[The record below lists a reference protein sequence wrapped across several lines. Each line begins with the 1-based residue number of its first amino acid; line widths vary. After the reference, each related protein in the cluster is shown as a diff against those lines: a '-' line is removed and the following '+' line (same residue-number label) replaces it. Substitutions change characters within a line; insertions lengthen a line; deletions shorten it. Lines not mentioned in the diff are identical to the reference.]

1 MEFSLSQHHWR
12 SRASTRWGNKVK
24 CPRIFISPEELLG
37 DTVSFSGND
46 ARYLYKVLRLRP
58 GDNVEICDG
67 TRDYLI
73 RLTSCNR
80 GAVQGTVI
88 ESGSPVKPEG
98 IEITL
103 GFSTVR
109 PGPVQEIL
117 RHGTELGVSRFVPI
131 LSRRANR
138 RPPEKKQRWEAIVA
152 SALAQSRRRVLP
164 EIEIPMTFDQFIEWA
179 GQEEVRLL
187 LATGPEAVPI
197 LATLEERAP
206 QKVVILA
213 GPEGGLDASE
223 IKKAID
229 VGFEPVSLSRSIL
242 RAETAAVVATGMVVL
257 WHDWLR
263 FRCTPP
269 AE

>member
-1 MEFSLSQHHWR
+1 M
-12 SRASTRWGNKVK
+12 K

-37 DTVSFSGND
+37 DRVSFSGNN
-46 ARYLYKVLRLRP
+46 ARYLHKVLRLRP
-58 GDNVEICDG
+58 GDNVEVCDG

-80 GAVQGTVI
+80 GGVQGTVT
-88 ESGSPVKPEG
+88 ESGSPVKKEG

-131 LSRRANR
+131 LSLRTNR
-138 RPPEKKQRWEAIVA
+138 RPLEKKQRWEAVVA
-152 SALAQSRRRVLP
+152 SASAQSRRCVLP
-164 EIEIPMTFDQFIEWA
+164 EIEIPVTFDQFIERA
-179 GQEEVRLL
+179 GREEMRLL
-187 LATGPEAVPI
+187 LSTESEAVPI
-197 LATLEERAP
+197 LAILEERVP
-206 QKVVILA
+206 RKVVILA

-229 VGFEPVSLSRSIL
+229 VGFEPVSLSRGIL
-242 RAETAAVVATGMVVL
+242 RSETAAVVAAGMVVL
-257 WHDWLR
+257 WHEWLR

>member
-1 MEFSLSQHHWR
+1 M
-12 SRASTRWGNKVK
+12 K
-24 CPRIFISPEELLG
+24 CPRIFVSPEELLG
-37 DTVSFSGND
+37 DRISFSGND

-88 ESGSPVKPEG
+88 ESGSPEKPEG

-103 GFSTVR
+103 GFSTIR

-131 LSRRANR
+131 LSLRTNR

-152 SALAQSRRRVLP
+152 SASAQSRRRVLP
-164 EIEIPMTFDQFIEWA
+164 EIGIPMTFDQFIERA
-179 GQEEVRLL
+179 DREEVRLL
-187 LATGPEAVPI
+187 LSTGPEAVPI

-206 QKVVILA
+206 RKVVILA

-223 IKKAID
+223 IRKAID
-229 VGFEPVSLSRSIL
+229 AGFEPVSLSRGIL
-242 RAETAAVVATGMVVL
+242 RAETAAVVAAGMVVL